1 MESGPPPK
9 AAPALH
15 LHRSKGGMAEANEVL
30 RVRDLMTRDVVSVTP
45 ETPVDRIARLMG
57 ERDISG
63 LPVVEE
69 GGRVVGIVTDLD
81 LIARNARLGPPAYLP
96 LLDGRIPMETPA
108 HYRKRLRH
116 MLGGLARDV
125 MTEEVV
131 TIGPDEDVETL
142 ATLMEKRKVNPV
154 PVVEG
159 GRMVGIVSR
168 ADVVRL
174 MAQEPARAK

>member
-1 MESGPPPK
+1 MADEGDERGAAGESAPTGGGP
-9 AAPALH
+9 
-15 LHRSKGGMAEANEVL
+15 L
-30 RVRDLMTRDVVSVTP
+30 RVRDLMTTDVVSVTP
-45 ETPVDRIARLMG
+45 DTPVDRIARLMG

-63 LPVVEE
+63 LPVVDDT
-69 GGRVVGIVTDLD
+69 GQVVGIVTDLD
-81 LIARNARLGPPAYLP
+81 LIARNARLGPPAYFQ
-96 LLDGRIPMETPA
+96 LLDGRIPLETPG
-108 HYRKRLRH
+108 HYRRRLRH

-125 MTEEVV
+125 MTEDVV

-154 PVVEG
+154 PVVET

-174 MAQEPARAK
+174 MAPEPSPAK

>member
-1 MESGPPPK
+1 MSEPKGP
-9 AAPALH
+9 L
-15 LHRSKGGMAEANEVL
+15 V
-30 RVRDLMTRDVVSVTP
+30 VRDLMTTDVVSVTP

-63 LPVVEE
+63 LPVVDEA
-69 GGRVVGIVTDLD
+69 GRVVGIVTDLD
-81 LIARNARLGPPAYLP
+81 LIVRNASLSPPAYLP
-96 LLDGRIPMETPA
+96 LLDGRIPLETPA
-108 HYRKRLRH
+108 HYRRRLRH
-116 MLGGLARDV
+116 MLGSLARDV

-142 ATLMEKRKVNPV
+142 ATLMEKRKVNPI
-154 PVVEG
+154 PVVEA

-174 MAQEPARAK
+174 MAREPGAAE